1 MTAPQL
7 GSVAIKGGLCS
18 CSMLKLASMRR
29 LLANGVPAKL
39 TSLFLGMQ
47 GP

>member
-7 GSVAIKGGLCS
+7 GSVAIKGRLCS
-18 CSMLKLASMRR
+18 CSMLTLASLRG
-29 LLANGVPAKL
+29 LLANVVPAKL